1 MSAPSGAA
9 ILLLKVSIN
18 LAASPLSNSDVI
30 NIGLPKISFNC
41 SRLPLCSLVFN
52 SYISSLANS
61 GYFYIYV
68 LRILHS
74 DNHLYL

>member
-9 ILLLKVSIN
+9 MLLLKVSIN

-30 NIGLPKISFNC
+30 NIGLPKISFSC
-41 SRLPLCSLVFN
+41 SFTSLFLVFN

-61 GYFYIYV
+61 GYFFIYFA
-68 LRILHS
+68 
-74 DNHLYL
+74 